1 MCNKDTLKESVTI
14 LFYHSIT
21 IKCTEV
27 LMFIC
32 LFIYSSSILV

>member
-14 LFYHSIT
+14 YHSIT
-21 IKCTEV
+21 IKCTEE